1 MIEIS
6 EPIEYFQSCNA
17 CGRYNKRG
25 PGVEAMYKSL
35 CKNIRTYIF
44 YDRTCV
50 RLCEDCA
57 RELRDRLNELLET
70 DTKTKNMSI
79 EEYREALIEELK
91 KRGATPVE
99 LNLVSDEII
108 INALNQHRSVESVAW
123 AILQ

>member
-6 EPIEYFQSCNA
+6 EPIEYFQSCNG

-70 DTKTKNMSI
+70 DTKTKNMSK

-91 KRGATPVE
+91 KRGATPAE